1 MRTIVWW
8 RRAGV
13 KAIGLIFL
21 AGCNSRQQ
29 VPQFPPVDATQRAS
43 VLDASAK
50 LRGTFNGGRACESIY
65 EGASQKLQSIG
76 KTAWLTECDQFR
88 ADWGTWESFT
98 PTATVRCGMPEVVVC
113 VDGTGAFTSGNR
125 TLELI
130 WLLDSRTQFVTLRWQ
145 LVGGGWMDL
154 RPDLRPNERHHFDSP
169 PVPGK
174 SRPEKS

>member
-13 KAIGLIFL
+13 KAIGLTFL
-21 AGCNSRQQ
+21 ASCSSRPQVPKLPPITAAQQ
-29 VPQFPPVDATQRAS
+29 VSAIDAVS
-43 VLDASAK
+43 K
-50 LRGTFNGGRACESIY
+50 LREVFNGDRACESIY
-65 EGASQKLQSIG
+65 DDAAPVVQSAG

-88 ADWGTWESFT
+88 ADWGTWKSFT

-130 WLLDSRTQFVTLRWQ
+130 WLLDNRTQFVTLRWQ
-145 LVGGGWMDL
+145 LVGGEWMDL
-154 RPDLRPNERHHFDSP
+154 RPDLSPNERHHFDSP

-174 SRPEKS
+174 IPSEKS